1 MAGKESGLMV
11 EVTAS
16 SEKIFTNSS
25 ELNVTCQVE
34 ILKLLLVDHTL
45 RPKLTWDFPQEEVEY
60 LFAEVWGEGVYGMGH
75 LPDAPSP
82 PLPHQHS
89 KMDEF
94 TQTFSFDMS

>member
-60 LFAEVWGEGVYGMGH
+60 LFAEVGGRGFMVWATSRM
-75 LPDAPSP
+75 PP
-82 PLPHQHS
+82 PLPQS
-89 KMDEF
+89 
-94 TQTFSFDMS
+94 TLING